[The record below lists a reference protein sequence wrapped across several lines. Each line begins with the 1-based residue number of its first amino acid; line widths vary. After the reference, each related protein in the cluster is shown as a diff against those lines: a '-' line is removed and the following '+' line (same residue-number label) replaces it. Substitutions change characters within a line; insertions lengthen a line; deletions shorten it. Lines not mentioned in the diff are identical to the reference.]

1 MQKTLIATAVLA
13 CLSVP
18 AFADDAAPAA
28 AATPEHTFT
37 ANVSLTSEYI
47 YRGIAQSARK
57 PAIQGGFDY
66 SHSSGLYAG
75 VWGSSISWLTDGVGG
90 DGVKAG
96 TAPVEIDVYGG
107 YKNTFAG
114 GDWNYDVGV
123 LTYNYP
129 HSGTLSTVNSP
140 NTTEVYGALGWKWLS
155 AKYSYTVSNHIF
167 GNGKWGT
174 LSDGSMGQT
183 TGSTRG
189 SGYFEVNANYDL
201 GTGWGLVGHVGH
213 QSIKDFSRASYSDYK
228 LGVTKDVGFGVVAL
242 SYYDTNAHGDCNKSD
257 AATGGEPYCSLQGK
271 NLGKGAAQLSFTK
284 TF

>member
-47 YRGIAQSARK
+47 YRGIAQSNRK

-75 VWGSSISWLTDGVGG
+75 IWGSSISWLTDGSGG
-90 DGVKAG
+90 S
-96 TAPVEIDVYGG
+96 APTEIDIYGG

-129 HSGTLSTVNSP
+129 HSGSLTVGTNSP
-140 NTTEVYGALGWKWLS
+140 NTTEIYGAIGWKWLS
-155 AKYSYTVSNHIF
+155 AKYSYTASDRIF
-167 GNGKWGT
+167 GWGT
-174 LSDGSMGQT
+174 SNNA
-183 TGSTRG
+183 TGNTRG

-213 QSIKDFSRASYSDYK
+213 QSIKDYSRASYSDYK

-242 SYYDTNAHGDCNKSD
+242 SYYDTNAHGDCNGNG
-257 AATGGEPYCSLQGK
+257 AQPYCSLLGK
-271 NLGKGAAQLSFTK
+271 DLGKGAAQLSFTK